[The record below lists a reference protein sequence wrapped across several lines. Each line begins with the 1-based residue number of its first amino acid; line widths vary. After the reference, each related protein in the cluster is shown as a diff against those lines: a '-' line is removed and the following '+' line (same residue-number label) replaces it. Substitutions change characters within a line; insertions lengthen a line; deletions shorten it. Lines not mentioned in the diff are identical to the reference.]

1 MLSRVVTFYVGC
13 AVLLI
18 ACERAPESKLVG
30 TWRVASAENDGKI
43 RVDADHTFTGGEWSL
58 TETHQPPVIPD
69 DGEWHI
75 VGSKLV
81 LNFRGE
87 AHNPKQSKLVLTVRD
102 DDHIVLRRPS
112 GLETTLQRLN

>member
-43 RVDADHTFTGGEWSL
+43 RVDADHTYTGGEWSL
-58 TETHQPPVIPD
+58 TETHQPPVISD
-69 DGEWHI
+69 DAESH
-75 VGSKLV
+75 VVCSEL
-81 LNFRGE
+81 LLTFRRE
-87 AHNPKQSKLVLTVRD
+87 APNPKQPDRVLTVRD
-102 DDHIVLRRPS
+102 DD
-112 GLETTLQRLN
+112 